1 MVEQSAVNRLVVGSS
16 PTWGVLKKCLKVGH
30 ERLFGRIMKFNR
42 LETYCLDLRKISIFL
57 TINFFYDS
65 NFRKT

>member
-1 MVEQSAVNRLVVGSS
+1 
-16 PTWGVLKKCLKVGH
+16 
-30 ERLFGRIMKFNR
+30 MKFNR